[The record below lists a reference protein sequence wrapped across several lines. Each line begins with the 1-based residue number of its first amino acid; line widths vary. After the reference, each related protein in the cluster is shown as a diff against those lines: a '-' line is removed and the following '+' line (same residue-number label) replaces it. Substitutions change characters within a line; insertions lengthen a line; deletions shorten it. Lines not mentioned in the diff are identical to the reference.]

1 MITNI
6 LDRLDFRVF
15 HNKWTADLRQIALSP
30 LTIFVW
36 TTYTILNFVRWNLM
50 RSKQWPR
57 IRVVCLA
64 DTHSQRCDV
73 PDGDLLIHAGDL
85 SLHGSAAE
93 IQETVNWLKSLPH
106 SYKVVISGNSDRF
119 FDVTSRLAEDKLPTT
134 PLADSASNGAAQL
147 RRGIPIDWGDIHH
160 LQRASVCLP
169 IRDTSGVMREIRV
182 YGSPQIPVCGGPD
195 NAFQYPVDQ
204 NPWAESIPAST
215 DILVTHTPARFH
227 RDWYHGSPEGCPFLL
242 DELWKVRPLLHVFGH
257 VHTSH
262 GVERVQWDSAQW
274 WLEKY
279 YRDAS
284 DSAQNPVLFAL
295 PGFFHLVLWLDAIM
309 ILLSGVIALVRDL
322 ASLRRREERSTLMV
336 NAACMS
342 EDGERLV
349 NEPIVVYI

>member
-1 MITNI
+1 MITKI
-6 LDRLDFRVF
+6 LNCLDFRAF
-15 HNKWTADLRQIALSP
+15 RHRWAADLRQIALSP
-30 LTIFVW
+30 LTILVW
-36 TTYTILNFVRWNLM
+36 TAYTSFNFVRWNLM
-50 RSKQWPR
+50 RSRPCPR
-57 IRVVCLA
+57 IRVVCVA

-119 FDVTSRLAEDKLPTT
+119 FDVTSRLAEDKLAMT
-134 PLADSASNGAAQL
+134 LSADSTSKGAAQL
-147 RRGIPIDWGDIHH
+147 RRCMPIDWGDIYH
-160 LQRASVCLP
+160 LQEASVYLP
-169 IRDTSGVMREIRV
+169 FRDTSGITRQIRV

-204 NPWAESIPAST
+204 NPWAGTIPAST
-215 DILVTHTPARFH
+215 DILVTHTPAKFH
-227 RDWYHGSPEGCPFLL
+227 GDWYQGSPEGCPFLL

-279 YRDAS
+279 YRDTS
-284 DSAQNPVLFAL
+284 DSAQNLGISTL
-295 PGFFHLVLWLDAIM
+295 RGFFHPALFLDAVM
-309 ILLSGVIALVRDL
+309 ILFSATVTLIRDL

-349 NEPIVVYI
+349 NKPIVVYI